1 MPKFWLPLFVAALLT
16 ACTVGPRYVQPE
28 PQLPER
34 FDQDDSV
41 PTDAGVGTLLWSSFK
56 SPELDALIARA
67 LEANESIAQAL
78 ARLDE
83 TRALSGLSI
92 FSLFPTVTAAAGGE
106 RSKPSRSDPF
116 LPPDQG
122 TTETWR
128 AGFDASWEIDL
139 FGSLRNQSDAIEFRT
154 EADEAALHAVQ
165 LSIVAETAQSWF
177 ALIGARRQLEL
188 QTAQLRGLEN
198 SVAILQALLDA
209 GRGND
214 LDLARGQAQ
223 ARSLAALLPQS
234 EADVARQEQRLAVL
248 TAWPVATLRE
258 HLATGTALP
267 VLPAVVQVGSPDDWL
282 RRRPDIRAAERR
294 LAEATAA
301 VGVET
306 AEYFPKLNL
315 LGSFGW
321 TALAAGDL
329 GGSDTERWSYGPSL
343 TWSFLDVGR
352 VRQRTLAA
360 SARADAAAAA
370 YRETLLLALEETE
383 NALAGFRAANRSQVE
398 LNAATAASR
407 RAYELAN
414 LRFDEGRDGY
424 LAVLDAER
432 TLLDLERQ
440 ALDADTGR
448 ATALAVLYKV
458 LAGDFVQASQ

>member
-1 MPKFWLPLFVAALLT
+1 MRNFLASLSMMLLLA
-16 ACTVGPRYVQPE
+16 ACTVGPRYVQPDLA
-28 PQLPER
+28 LPEV
-34 FDQDDSV
+34 FDQAG
-41 PTDAGVGTLLWSSFK
+41 DADGEPAVGTLLWSSFD
-56 SPELDALIARA
+56 SRELDTLIARA
-67 LEANESIAQAL
+67 LEANTTIAQSL

-83 TRALSGLSI
+83 TRALDGLRI
-92 FSLFPTVTAAAGGE
+92 FSWFPTVTASGGGE
-106 RSKPSRSDPF
+106 RNKPSGSDPF

-128 AGFDASWEIDL
+128 AGLDASWEIDL
-139 FGSLRNQSDAIEFRT
+139 FGSLRNDSDAIQYRA
-154 EADEAALHAVQ
+154 EADAAALHAVQ

-188 QTAQLRGLEN
+188 QTAQLAGLEN
-198 SVAILQALLDA
+198 SVEILQALLDA
-209 GRGND
+209 GRGDD

-234 EADVARQEQRLAVL
+234 EAEVARQEQRLAVL
-248 TAWPVATLRE
+248 TAWPVATLRNQ
-258 HLATGTALP
+258 LAQGTDLP
-267 VLPAVVQVGSPDDWL
+267 SLPAVIQVGSPEDWL

-294 LAEATAA
+294 LAEATAE
-301 VGVET
+301 VGVEV

-321 TALAAGDL
+321 TALEASEL
-329 GGSDTERWSYGPSL
+329 GGSSTERWSVGPSL
-343 TWSFLDVGR
+343 SWRFLDIGR
-352 VRQRTLAA
+352 VRQRTRAA
-360 SARADAAAAA
+360 SARADGAEAA
-370 YRETLLLALEETE
+370 YRETVLLALEETE
-383 NALAGFRAANRSQVE
+383 NALAGYRATNRSQLE
-398 LNAATAASR
+398 LNAAAAASR
-407 RAYELAN
+407 RAYELAK

-458 LAGDFVQASQ
+458 LAGDFVRAE